1 MQLIHN
7 RVGECTL
14 FVYLHR
20 VLKKWGC
27 WWRRL
32 PVVERWLRKQGYDTN
47 EDWDVD
53 ESDAKEGKIADIDF
67 GQNYCGGVSVSSS
80 VFANIVER

>member
-1 MQLIHN
+1 M
-7 RVGECTL
+7 
-14 FVYLHR
+14 
-20 VLKKWGC
+20 
-27 WWRRL
+27 
-32 PVVERWLRKQGYDTN
+32 ERWLRKQGYDTN